1 MPVLMKETGVHTL
14 TQVTI
19 LVLRLLGIIVA
30 GALIYAMDYYSWET
44 DDRDEKHFPIDFL
57 YYSVVTTTT
66 IGFGDDA
73 PQSPYGRII
82 GAIYL
87 VFAVNEFM
95 NALSQLADLPSAVRH
110 AQDESDV
117 LEQFGKDLSASELR
131 SVILLSC
138 ADPNS
143 TRCSKEE
150 FILGMLVRQNKL
162 NFEDVET
169 VGQQFDKY
177 DVDRSGKLDV
187 DDIKVEQ
194 ADI

>member
-1 MPVLMKETGVHTL
+1 MDFKENNSICYE
-14 TQVTI
+14 VTI
-19 LVLRLLGIIVA
+19 LSLRLHILIVV
-30 GALIYAMDYYSWET
+30 GALIYAMYYYT
-44 DDRDEKHFPIDFL
+44 CNTGDRTTKHFPIDFL

-82 GAIYL
+82 GAVYL

-95 NALSQLADLPSAVRH
+95 NTLTQLAELPQAIRQ
-110 AQDESDV
+110 AREENDV
-117 LEQFGKDLSASELR
+117 LSQFGKDLSASELR

-162 NFEDVET
+162 NFEDVQEI
-169 VGQQFDKY
+169 GAQFDRY
-177 DVDRSGKLDV
+177 DLYRSGKLDV
-187 DDIKVEQ
+187 NDIKVET
-194 ADI
+194 DV